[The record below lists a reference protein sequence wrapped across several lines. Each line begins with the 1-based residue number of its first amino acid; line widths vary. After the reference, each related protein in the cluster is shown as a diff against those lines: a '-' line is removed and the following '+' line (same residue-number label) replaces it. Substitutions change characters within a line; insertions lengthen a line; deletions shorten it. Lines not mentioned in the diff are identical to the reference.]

1 LKDRV
6 HVAGIGVISAIGNS
20 VTETF
25 TSLKSETSG
34 IGPITLFDSVHRGV
48 LPVGE
53 VKLSNLLLAEKLTQP
68 AQLSRTALLGIHA
81 AREAVK
87 NSGLDLRNWRTGV
100 ISATTVG
107 GMDKTENF
115 FVDFLKNPAN
125 GRLRD
130 VINHECG
137 KSTEK
142 IADDLG
148 VNGFISTINTAC
160 SSSTNAIAFGTRLIL
175 EGMLDIVVAGGTD
188 ALSKFTLNG
197 FNSLM
202 ILDQNPCRPFDA
214 DRKGLNLGEGA
225 GFVVL
230 VSEEVLKKEKA
241 RSLAFVN
248 GFANTNDAY
257 HQTASSP
264 EGRGSFGAMQKAL
277 AMSGLQATEIDY
289 INLHGTGT
297 LNNDLSE
304 GTAITRVYGERYPK
318 LSSTKAFTGHTL
330 GASGGIEAVFSILA
344 IENQCVLPNLRFENP
359 IPEIG
364 VKPQLHFESARVR
377 HVMSNSFGF
386 GGNCSS
392 VIFSANQFSE

>member
-1 LKDRV
+1 MKGRV
-6 HVAGIGVISAIGNS
+6 HVAGTGIISAIGNS
-20 VTETF
+20 VPD
-25 TSLKSETSG
+25 SLISFKNHTSG
-34 IGPITLFDSVHRGV
+34 IGKVTLFNSIYEND

-53 VKLSNLLLAEKLTQP
+53 VRLSNAELIDKLSYHSTV
-68 AQLSRTALLGIHA
+68 SRTALLGIYA

-87 NSGLDLRNWRTGV
+87 SSSIDLGKWRTGL

-107 GMDKTENF
+107 GMDRTEGF
-115 FVDFLKNPAN
+115 FASFLKDPSK
-125 GRLRD
+125 GKLRD
-130 VINHECG
+130 VVHHECG
-137 KSTEK
+137 SSTEL

-148 VNGFISTINTAC
+148 INGFVSTINTAC
-160 SSSTNAIAFGTRLIL
+160 SSSVNAIALGARLIIHNH
-175 EGMLDIVVAGGTD
+175 LDVVVAGGTD

-202 ILDQNPCRPFDA
+202 ILDRQPCRPFDA
-214 DRKGLNLGEGA
+214 SRNGLNLGEGA

-230 VSEEVLKKEKA
+230 ISDRVKVSVGLNTQCHV
-241 RSLAFVN
+241 S
-248 GFANTNDAY
+248 GFANTNDAF

-264 EGRGSFGAMQKAL
+264 EGRGSFAAMQKAL
-277 AMSGLQATEIDY
+277 AMSELPADMIAY

-304 GTAITRVYGERYPK
+304 GTAVKRLYGDHYPRV
-318 LSSTKAFTGHTL
+318 SSTKAFTGHTL

-344 IENQCVLPNLRFENP
+344 IQHQCVFPNLRFENP

-364 VKPQLHFESARVR
+364 ITPQRNFESGLDVN

-392 VIFSANQFSE
+392 IIFSKS